1 VAASAC
7 DGAGVDVDLTV
18 TAGNYRFDGV
28 SFAVDTNIWLLGDES
43 EVLVVDAGFDASA
56 ILAAVDGRDVLGI
69 VCTHAHNDHA
79 DAALTL
85 ADATGAPVLLHP
97 GDEKLWARV
106 NPGRRPDAELAD
118 GQVLTVAGSPVH
130 VLHTPGHTAGSVCLY
145 LPDDGLLFSGDTL
158 LSGGTGLT
166 GDAWSSRSAL
176 DDSVRRKL
184 LVLPDETVVHPGH
197 GYDTGLGTERVES
210 WAGRI

>member
-1 VAASAC
+1 
-7 DGAGVDVDLTV
+7 
-18 TAGNYRFDGV
+18 
-28 SFAVDTNIWLLGDES
+28 
-43 EVLVVDAGFDASA
+43 
-56 ILAAVDGRDVLGI
+56 
-69 VCTHAHNDHA
+69 
-79 DAALTL
+79 
-85 ADATGAPVLLHP
+85 
-97 GDEKLWARV
+97 
-106 NPGRRPDAELAD
+106 
-118 GQVLTVAGSPVH
+118 
-130 VLHTPGHTAGSVCLY
+130 
-145 LPDDGLLFSGDTL
+145 L